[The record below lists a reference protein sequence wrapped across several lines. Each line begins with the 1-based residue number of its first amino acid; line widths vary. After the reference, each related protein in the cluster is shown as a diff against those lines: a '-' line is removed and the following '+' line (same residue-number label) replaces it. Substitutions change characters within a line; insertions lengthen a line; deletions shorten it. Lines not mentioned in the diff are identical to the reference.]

1 MVCRSA
7 STWQGWNSSVS
18 ALITGTLDVLASAL
32 IRRWAKVRMATASTY
47 RDSTREVSSMV
58 SSRPSWDIRP
68 STMTGWP
75 PSWEMPTSNE
85 SRVRVEFFSKMTATD
100 LPASGVK
107 PVRSA
112 L

>member
-1 MVCRSA
+1 
-7 STWQGWNSSVS
+7 
-18 ALITGTLDVLASAL
+18 
-32 IRRWAKVRMATASTY
+32 
-47 RDSTREVSSMV
+47 MV

-100 LPASGVK
+100 LPCQRAVSGAVGLEAVGLVEHRR
-107 PVRSA
+107 PARRG
-112 L
+112 